1 MGYKGVEISEGRC
14 TEFTVAINSTKVF
27 FNLYYLFKEEP
38 MSSIILLKLDIM
50 MMKGLVKYKS

>member
-27 FNLYYLFKEEP
+27 LTYITFLKKSLYPVLYC
-38 MSSIILLKLDIM
+38 
-50 MMKGLVKYKS
+50 